1 MLYTGVVGNEM
12 TNYYEILK
20 IPNDASKH
28 KTFRAFKK
36 RYPLETSKD
45 IKKDLLTGFLLIAN
59 ERQKFLDILLS
70 QSEREKELTPKYQKV
85 ILSERKKAEYVIND
99 PTIENKLL
107 KALKAYPFKEASS
120 GLFWLFLYGAD
131 RYYFEISY
139 VLILIG
145 TIMMFQSNQDL
156 PYIGLMLIAIGIY
169 AHIRIV
175 RNVKISKIKKI
186 TAYNTK

>member
-1 MLYTGVVGNEM
+1 M

-20 IPNDASKH
+20 IPNDASKQ

-36 RYPLETSKD
+36 RYPNET
-45 IKKDLLTGFLLIAN
+45 KKEVKVDLLTGFLLVAN

-70 QSEREKELTPKYQKV
+70 QNEREKKLTPKYQTV
-85 ILSERKKAEYVIND
+85 ISSERKKAEYVIND
-99 PTIENKLL
+99 PTIEDQLM
-107 KALKAYPFKEASS
+107 KALKVYPFKEASS
-120 GLFWLFLYGAD
+120 GLFSLFLYGAD

-145 TIMMFQSNQDL
+145 TIMMFQSNHDL
-156 PYIGLMLIAIGIY
+156 PWTYIGVILVTSGIY
-169 AHIRIV
+169 AHVRIV

-186 TAYNTK
+186 TAYNNK